1 MVSFKEEEFDEKVKI
16 SKIKNENLIAEINN
30 IFNLNRRKWVEN
42 IIKETLN
49 LISFKLKYSFFLSV
63 VNFLM
68 NLNNSV
74 VIAKIKSIYGKRI
87 KKNQFM
93 EMSNLKNVES
103 VTSYLKQNSNYN
115 IILKDVDE
123 TNLYIGQLEVLL
135 RKQIFINQE
144 KIFHY
149 LNKKN
154 NIICNLILEE
164 YELSELLKLIL
175 FINTKTPKT
184 YRLKLPGFL
193 ISKCGID

>member
-1 MVSFKEEEFDEKVKI
+1 
-16 SKIKNENLIAEINN
+16 
-30 IFNLNRRKWVEN
+30 
-42 IIKETLN
+42 
-49 LISFKLKYSFFLSV
+49 
-63 VNFLM
+63 M

-74 VIAKIKSIYGKRI
+74 VIAKIKLIYGKRI

-123 TNLYIGQLEVLL
+123 TNLHVGQLEVLL

-149 LNKKN
+149 WNKKN
-154 NIICNLILEE
+154 DIICNLILEE

-184 YRLKLPGFL
+184 YRLNLPGFL
-193 ISKCGID
+193 ISKCWIDLLKLSKIQTFHDLLNFLQNTTTIKF

>member
-1 MVSFKEEEFDEKVKI
+1 M
-16 SKIKNENLIAEINN
+16 
-30 IFNLNRRKWVEN
+30 
-42 IIKETLN
+42 
-49 LISFKLKYSFFLSV
+49 ISFKLKYSFFLSV

-74 VIAKIKSIYGKRI
+74 VIAKIKSIYWKRI

-175 FINTKTPKT
+175 FINTKTPK
-184 YRLKLPGFL
+184 P
-193 ISKCGID
+193 ID

>member
-1 MVSFKEEEFDEKVKI
+1 MVSFKEEEFDEKAKI
-16 SKIKNENLIAEINN
+16 SKIKNENLIVEINN

-93 EMSNLKNVES
+93 EMSNLKNV
-103 VTSYLKQNSNYN
+103 
-115 IILKDVDE
+115 
-123 TNLYIGQLEVLL
+123 
-135 RKQIFINQE
+135 
-144 KIFHY
+144 
-149 LNKKN
+149 
-154 NIICNLILEE
+154 
-164 YELSELLKLIL
+164 
-175 FINTKTPKT
+175 
-184 YRLKLPGFL
+184 
-193 ISKCGID
+193 